1 MPLYEYRCIECG
13 EIITR
18 LCDYELRDDPVGCLI
33 CHAETERLFP
43 KPHIGPD
50 GIYSYAPNIGDKDS
64 FDRKQAKIDKW
75 NEAKREG
82 RQPKLIDEV

>member
-1 MPLYEYRCIECG
+1 MPLYEYRCEAG
-13 EIITR
+13 HVTTR
-18 LCDYELRDDPVGCLI
+18 LRPYEMRDEATECPVCGAPTL
-33 CHAETERLFP
+33 RLFP

-50 GIYSYAPNIGDKDS
+50 GMYSYAPNIGDKDT
-64 FDRKQAKIDKW
+64 FDRKQAKIEKW